1 MSLNR
6 KDIKLLE
13 KINNNIFPIS
23 SLAEKYNV
31 SERNIRYS
39 VENINFYLK
48 KMKLPEVMIKKGN
61 LEFSITDIELEKFVE
76 ALDMSMYVFSQEERE
91 EYILINYLF
100 RDNVKISEME
110 VDLKVSRTTIKKDIK
125 DLENYLAEFEL
136 YFHRDENKMDIAGKE
151 KKLRHLKLLKM
162 LDHIEIKNREITFIK
177 KKYLSEKEEQK
188 VIAEY
193 VKGYDVKKIADVIDE
208 IEEKLEAHF
217 TNEFKNIIAIYF
229 IATFERIKNGHII
242 TQKNN
247 SDFLRK
253 LEEYKKIKEVLEKVI
268 DKNQEYEMLH
278 LTEYF
283 LSGFYNDTFSENILI
298 LERFISK
305 VLENLDME
313 MKTNLLKE
321 RELIDKLLKYLLPA
335 IYRIK
340 NNFYLNKSLDFNE
353 INIEIFN
360 KVKEIAEKNQHHLK
374 EPLRDEEIFYVSKY
388 IEEYLEQKKNKK
400 ISLKELLKLIQQNAR
415 DVDVDLLAED
425 IKEKFGMFI
434 DDDREEET
442 DYGLIRLLGRNRIYV
457 SHERITFSEA
467 LETGLNILLK
477 EKCIKEKSIYNLK
490 DMVEKF
496 GRYLFIDKRILF
508 CYDKEKENCLKPG
521 ITLIISKQGIKVDEK
536 EDADILFLLAARNK
550 IEHLKVISELIKLI
564 EKKKLL
570 NEIIGLEK
578 SDDIR
583 NKIKILLK
591 NEK

>member
-48 KMKLPEVMIKKGN
+48 KMKLPEIMIKKGN
-61 LEFSITDIELEKFVE
+61 LEFSIADIELEKFVE

-110 VDLKVSRTTIKKDIK
+110 ADLKVSRTTIKKDIK

-136 YFHRDENKMDIAGKE
+136 YFYRDENKMDIAGKE

-162 LDHIEIKNREITFIK
+162 LNHIEIKNREIVFIR
-177 KKYLSEKEEQK
+177 KKYISEKEEQK
-188 VIAEY
+188 IIAEY
-193 VKGYDVKKIADVIDE
+193 VKGYDIRKIADVIDE
-208 IEEKLEAHF
+208 IEDKLEAHF
-217 TNEFKNIIAIYF
+217 TDEFKNVIGIYL

-268 DKNQEYEMLH
+268 DKNHEYEMLH

-283 LSGFYNDTFSENILI
+283 LSGYYNDTFSENILI
-298 LERFISK
+298 LERFISR
-305 VLENLDME
+305 VLENMDIE
-313 MKTNLLKE
+313 IGTHLLKE
-321 RELIDKLLKYLLPA
+321 RELIDKLMKYLLPA

-340 NNFYLNKSLDFNE
+340 NNFYLNKTLDFTE
-353 INIEIFN
+353 INIEIFT
-360 KVKEIAEKNQHHLK
+360 KVKEIIKKNDHYLK

-388 IEEYLEQKKNKK
+388 IEEYLEEKKNKK

-415 DVDVDLLAED
+415 DIDNDLLAES

-434 DDDREEET
+434 DDDREEST
-442 DYGLIRLLGRNRIYV
+442 DYGLIRLLGRNRIYI
-457 SHERITFSEA
+457 SDERITFGEA
-467 LETGLNILLK
+467 LEIGLNILLK
-477 EKCIKEKSIYNLK
+477 ERCIKEKSIYNLK

-521 ITLIISKQGIKVDEK
+521 ITLIISKHGIKVDDE
-536 EDADILFLLAARNK
+536 EDADVLFLLAARNK

-564 EKKKLL
+564 EKKKFF
-570 NEIIGLEK
+570 NEIIELDKPE
-578 SDDIR
+578 DIK

-591 NEK
+591 E

>member
-6 KDIKLLE
+6 RDIKLLE

-23 SLAEKYNV
+23 SLAEKYDV

-39 VENINFYLK
+39 IENINFYLK
-48 KMKLPEVMIKKGN
+48 KMNLSEITIKKGN
-61 LEFSITDIELEKFVE
+61 LEFFASDIELERFIE
-76 ALDMSMYVFSQEERE
+76 TLDMSMYVFSQDERE

-100 RDNVKISEME
+100 RNNVKISEME
-110 VDLKVSRTTIKKDIK
+110 AELKVSRTTIKKDIK

-136 YFHRDENKMDIAGKE
+136 SFKRDENKMEIAGKE

-162 LDHIEIKNREITFIK
+162 LDHIEIKNREIVFIR
-177 KKYLSEKEEQK
+177 KKYISEKEEQK
-188 VIAEY
+188 IIAEY
-193 VKGYDVKKIADVIDE
+193 VKGYDIRKIADVIDE

-217 TNEFKNIIAIYF
+217 TDEFKNVIGIYL

-268 DKNQEYEMLH
+268 DKNHEYEMLH

-305 VLENLDME
+305 VLENMDIE
-313 MKTNLLKE
+313 MGTHLLKE
-321 RELIDKLLKYLLPA
+321 RELIDKLMKYLLPA

-340 NNFYLNKSLDFNE
+340 NNFYLNKTLDFSE
-353 INIEIFN
+353 INIEIFT
-360 KVKEIAEKNQHHLK
+360 KVKEIIKKNDHYLK

-388 IEEYLEQKKNKK
+388 IEEYLEEKKNKK
-400 ISLKELLKLIQQNAR
+400 ISLKELLKLVQQNAR
-415 DVDVDLLAED
+415 DVDNDLLAES

-434 DDDREEET
+434 DDDREEST
-442 DYGLIRLLGRNRIYV
+442 DYGLIRLLGRNRIYI
-457 SHERITFSEA
+457 SDERITFGEA
-467 LETGLNILLK
+467 LEIGLNILLK
-477 EKCIKEKSIYNLK
+477 ERCIKEKSIYNLK

-521 ITLIISKQGIKVDEK
+521 ITLIISKHGIKVDEE
-536 EDADILFLLAARNK
+536 EDADVLFLLAARNK

-564 EKKKLL
+564 EKKKFF
-570 NEIIGLEK
+570 NEIIELDKPE
-578 SDDIR
+578 DIK

-591 NEK
+591 E

>member
-208 IEEKLEAHF
+208 I
-217 TNEFKNIIAIYF
+217 
-229 IATFERIKNGHII
+229 
-242 TQKNN
+242 
-247 SDFLRK
+247 
-253 LEEYKKIKEVLEKVI
+253 
-268 DKNQEYEMLH
+268 
-278 LTEYF
+278 
-283 LSGFYNDTFSENILI
+283 
-298 LERFISK
+298 
-305 VLENLDME
+305 
-313 MKTNLLKE
+313 
-321 RELIDKLLKYLLPA
+321 
-335 IYRIK
+335 
-340 NNFYLNKSLDFNE
+340 
-353 INIEIFN
+353 
-360 KVKEIAEKNQHHLK
+360 
-374 EPLRDEEIFYVSKY
+374 
-388 IEEYLEQKKNKK
+388 
-400 ISLKELLKLIQQNAR
+400 
-415 DVDVDLLAED
+415 
-425 IKEKFGMFI
+425 
-434 DDDREEET
+434 
-442 DYGLIRLLGRNRIYV
+442 
-457 SHERITFSEA
+457 
-467 LETGLNILLK
+467 
-477 EKCIKEKSIYNLK
+477 
-490 DMVEKF
+490 
-496 GRYLFIDKRILF
+496 
-508 CYDKEKENCLKPG
+508 
-521 ITLIISKQGIKVDEK
+521 
-536 EDADILFLLAARNK
+536 
-550 IEHLKVISELIKLI
+550 
-564 EKKKLL
+564 
-570 NEIIGLEK
+570 
-578 SDDIR
+578 
-583 NKIKILLK
+583 
-591 NEK
+591 

>member
-6 KDIKLLE
+6 RDIKLLE

-23 SLAEKYNV
+23 SLAEKYDV

-39 VENINFYLK
+39 IENINFYLK
-48 KMKLPEVMIKKGN
+48 KMNLSEITIKKGN
-61 LEFSITDIELEKFVE
+61 LEFSVSDIELKRFIET
-76 ALDMSMYVFSQEERE
+76 LDMSMYVFSQDERE

-100 RDNVKISEME
+100 RNNVKISEME
-110 VDLKVSRTTIKKDIK
+110 AELKVSRTTIKKDIK

-136 YFHRDENKMDIAGKE
+136 SFKRDENKMEIAGKE

-162 LDHIEIKNREITFIK
+162 LDHIEIKNREIVFIR
-177 KKYLSEKEEQK
+177 KKYISEKEEQK
-188 VIAEY
+188 IIAEY
-193 VKGYDVKKIADVIDE
+193 VKGYNIKKIVDVIDK

-217 TNEFKNIIAIYF
+217 TDEFKNVIGIYL

-268 DKNQEYEMLH
+268 DKNHEYEMLH

-305 VLENLDME
+305 VLENMDIE
-313 MKTNLLKE
+313 MGTHLLKE
-321 RELIDKLLKYLLPA
+321 RGLIDKLMKYLLPA

-340 NNFYLNKSLDFNE
+340 NNFYLNKALDFSE
-353 INIEIFN
+353 INIEIFT
-360 KVKEIAEKNQHHLK
+360 KVKEIIKKNDHYLK

-388 IEEYLEQKKNKK
+388 IEEYLEEKKSKK
-400 ISLKELLKLIQQNAR
+400 ISLKELLKLVQQNAR
-415 DVDVDLLAED
+415 DIDNDLLAD
-425 IKEKFGMFI
+425 SIKEKFGMFI
-434 DDDREEET
+434 DDDREEST
-442 DYGLIRLLGRNRIYV
+442 DYGLIRLLGRNRIYI
-457 SHERITFSEA
+457 SDERITFGEA
-467 LETGLNILLK
+467 LEIGSNILLK
-477 EKCIKEKSIYNLK
+477 ERCIKEKSIYNLK

-521 ITLIISKQGIKVDEK
+521 ITLIISKYGIKVDEE
-536 EDADILFLLAARNK
+536 EDADVLFLLAARNK

-564 EKKKLL
+564 EKKKFF
-570 NEIIGLEK
+570 NEIIELDKPEDVK
-578 SDDIR
+578 

-591 NEK
+591 E

>member
-48 KMKLPEVMIKKGN
+48 KMKLPEIMIKKGN
-61 LEFSITDIELEKFVE
+61 LEFSIADIELEKFVE
-76 ALDMSMYVFSQEERE
+76 VLDMSMYVFSQEERE

-110 VDLKVSRTTIKKDIK
+110 ADLKVSRTTIKKDIK

-136 YFHRDENKMDIAGKE
+136 YFFRDENKMDIAGKE

-162 LDHIEIKNREITFIK
+162 LNHIEIKNREIVFIR
-177 KKYLSEKEEQK
+177 KKYISEKEEQK
-188 VIAEY
+188 IIAEY
-193 VKGYDVKKIADVIDE
+193 VKGYDIRKIADVIDE
-208 IEEKLEAHF
+208 IEDKLEAHF
-217 TNEFKNIIAIYF
+217 TDEFKNVIGIYL

-268 DKNQEYEMLH
+268 DKNHEYEMLH

-283 LSGFYNDTFSENILI
+283 LSGYYNDTFSENILI
-298 LERFISK
+298 LERFISR
-305 VLENLDME
+305 VLENMDIE
-313 MKTNLLKE
+313 IGTHLLKE
-321 RELIDKLLKYLLPA
+321 RELIDKLMKYLLPA

-340 NNFYLNKSLDFNE
+340 NNFYLNKTLDFSE
-353 INIEIFN
+353 INIEIFT
-360 KVKEIAEKNQHHLK
+360 KVKEIIKKNDHYLK

-388 IEEYLEQKKNKK
+388 IEEYLEEKKNKK

-415 DVDVDLLAED
+415 DVDNDLLAES

-434 DDDREEET
+434 DDDREEST
-442 DYGLIRLLGRNRIYV
+442 DYGLIRLLGRNRIYI
-457 SHERITFSEA
+457 SDERITFGEA
-467 LETGLNILLK
+467 LEIGLNILLK
-477 EKCIKEKSIYNLK
+477 ERCIKEKSRYNLK

-521 ITLIISKQGIKVDEK
+521 ITLIISKHGIKVDEE
-536 EDADILFLLAARNK
+536 EDADVLFLLAARNK

-564 EKKKLL
+564 EKKKFF
-570 NEIIGLEK
+570 NEIIELDKPE
-578 SDDIR
+578 DIK

-591 NEK
+591 E

>member
-48 KMKLPEVMIKKGN
+48 KMELPEIMIKKGN
-61 LEFSITDIELEKFVE
+61 LEFSIADIELEKFVE
-76 ALDMSMYVFSQEERE
+76 VLDMSMYVFSQEERE

-110 VDLKVSRTTIKKDIK
+110 ADLKVSRTTIKKDIK

-136 YFHRDENKMDIAGKE
+136 YFYRDENKMDIAGKE

-162 LDHIEIKNREITFIK
+162 LNHIEIKNREIVFIR
-177 KKYLSEKEEQK
+177 KKYISEKEEQK
-188 VIAEY
+188 IIAEY
-193 VKGYDVKKIADVIDE
+193 VKGYDIRKIADVIDE
-208 IEEKLEAHF
+208 IEDKLEAHF
-217 TNEFKNIIAIYF
+217 TDEFKNVIGIYL

-268 DKNQEYEMLH
+268 DKNHEYEMLH

-283 LSGFYNDTFSENILI
+283 LSGYYNDTFSENILI
-298 LERFISK
+298 LERFISR
-305 VLENLDME
+305 VLENMDIE
-313 MKTNLLKE
+313 IGTHLLKE
-321 RELIDKLLKYLLPA
+321 RELIDKLMKYLLPA

-340 NNFYLNKSLDFNE
+340 NNFYLNKTLDFSG
-353 INIEIFN
+353 INIEIFT
-360 KVKEIAEKNQHHLK
+360 KVKEIIKKNDHYLK

-388 IEEYLEQKKNKK
+388 IEEYLEEKKNKK

-415 DVDVDLLAED
+415 DIDNDLLAES

-434 DDDREEET
+434 DDDREEST
-442 DYGLIRLLGRNRIYV
+442 DYGLIRLLGRNRIYI
-457 SHERITFSEA
+457 SDERITFGEA
-467 LETGLNILLK
+467 LEIGLNILLK
-477 EKCIKEKSIYNLK
+477 ERCIKEKSIYNLK

-521 ITLIISKQGIKVDEK
+521 ITLIISKHGIKVDDE
-536 EDADILFLLAARNK
+536 EDADVLFLLAARNK

-564 EKKKLL
+564 EKKKFF
-570 NEIIGLEK
+570 NEIIELDKPE
-578 SDDIR
+578 DIK

-591 NEK
+591 E

>member
-110 VDLKVSRTTIKKDIK
+110 ADLKVSRTTIKKDIK

-400 ISLKELLKLIQQNAR
+400 ISLKELLKLVQQNAR
-415 DVDVDLLAED
+415 DVDDDLLAED

-467 LETGLNILLK
+467 LETCLNILLK

-521 ITLIISKQGIKVDEK
+521 ITLIVSKQGIKVDEE

-550 IEHLKVISELIKLI
+550 IEHLKVISELIRLI

-583 NKIKILLK
+583 NKIKKLLK
-591 NEK
+591 E

>member
-48 KMKLPEVMIKKGN
+48 KMKLPEIMIKKGN
-61 LEFSITDIELEKFVE
+61 LEFSIADVELEKFVE
-76 ALDMSMYVFSQEERE
+76 VLDMSMYVFSQEERE

-110 VDLKVSRTTIKKDIK
+110 ADLKVSRTTIKKDIK

-136 YFHRDENKMDIAGKE
+136 YFYRDENKMDIAGKE

-162 LDHIEIKNREITFIK
+162 LNHIEIKNREIVFIR
-177 KKYLSEKEEQK
+177 KKYISEKEEQK
-188 VIAEY
+188 IIAEY
-193 VKGYDVKKIADVIDE
+193 VKGYDIRKIADVIDE
-208 IEEKLEAHF
+208 IEDKLEAHF
-217 TNEFKNIIAIYF
+217 TDEFKNVIGIYL

-268 DKNQEYEMLH
+268 DKNHEYEMLH

-283 LSGFYNDTFSENILI
+283 LSGYYNDTFSENILI
-298 LERFISK
+298 LERFISR
-305 VLENLDME
+305 VLENMDIE
-313 MKTNLLKE
+313 IGTHLLKE
-321 RELIDKLLKYLLPA
+321 RELIDKLMKYLLPA

-340 NNFYLNKSLDFNE
+340 NNFYLNKTLDFSE
-353 INIEIFN
+353 INIEIFT
-360 KVKEIAEKNQHHLK
+360 KVKEIIKKNDHYLK

-388 IEEYLEQKKNKK
+388 IEEYLEEKKNKK

-415 DVDVDLLAED
+415 DIDNDLLAES

-434 DDDREEET
+434 DDDREEST
-442 DYGLIRLLGRNRIYV
+442 DYGLIRLLGRNRIYI
-457 SHERITFSEA
+457 SDERITFGEA
-467 LETGLNILLK
+467 LEIGLNILLK
-477 EKCIKEKSIYNLK
+477 ERCIKEKSIYNLK

-521 ITLIISKQGIKVDEK
+521 ITLIISKHGIKVDDE
-536 EDADILFLLAARNK
+536 EDADVLFLLAARNK

-564 EKKKLL
+564 EKKKFF
-570 NEIIGLEK
+570 NEIIELDKPE
-578 SDDIR
+578 DIK

-591 NEK
+591 E

>member
-110 VDLKVSRTTIKKDIK
+110 ADLKVSRTTIKKDIK

-188 VIAEY
+188 VIAKY

-229 IATFERIKNGHII
+229 IVTFERIKNGHII

-268 DKNQEYEMLH
+268 DKNKEYEMLH

-400 ISLKELLKLIQQNAR
+400 ISLKELLKLVQQNAR
-415 DVDVDLLAED
+415 DVDDDLLAED

-521 ITLIISKQGIKVDEK
+521 ITLIVSKQGIKVDEE

-550 IEHLKVISELIKLI
+550 IEHLKVISELIRLI

-583 NKIKILLK
+583 NKIKKLLK
-591 NEK
+591 E

>member
-110 VDLKVSRTTIKKDIK
+110 ADLKVSRTTIKKDIK

-340 NNFYLNKSLDFNE
+340 NNFYLNKFLDFNE

-400 ISLKELLKLIQQNAR
+400 ISLKELLKLVQQNAR
-415 DVDVDLLAED
+415 DVDDDLLAED

-521 ITLIISKQGIKVDEK
+521 ITLIVSKQGIKVDEE

-550 IEHLKVISELIKLI
+550 IEHLKVISELIRLI

-578 SDDIR
+578 SDEIR
-583 NKIKILLK
+583 NKIKKLLK
-591 NEK
+591 E

>member
-48 KMKLPEVMIKKGN
+48 KMKLPEIMIKKGN
-61 LEFSITDIELEKFVE
+61 LEFSIADIELEKFVE
-76 ALDMSMYVFSQEERE
+76 VLDMSMYVFSQEERE

-110 VDLKVSRTTIKKDIK
+110 ADLKVSRTTIKKDIK

-136 YFHRDENKMDIAGKE
+136 YFYRDENKMDIAGKE

-162 LDHIEIKNREITFIK
+162 LNHIEIKNREIVFIR
-177 KKYLSEKEEQK
+177 KKYISEKEEQK
-188 VIAEY
+188 IIAEY
-193 VKGYDVKKIADVIDE
+193 VKGYDIRKIADVIDE
-208 IEEKLEAHF
+208 IEDKLEAHF
-217 TNEFKNIIAIYF
+217 TDEFKNVIGIYL

-268 DKNQEYEMLH
+268 DKNHEYEMLH

-283 LSGFYNDTFSENILI
+283 LSGYYNTFSENILI
-298 LERFISK
+298 LERFISR
-305 VLENLDME
+305 VLENMDIE
-313 MKTNLLKE
+313 IGTHLLKE
-321 RELIDKLLKYLLPA
+321 RELIDKLMKYLLPA

-340 NNFYLNKSLDFNE
+340 NNFYLNKTLDFSG
-353 INIEIFN
+353 INIEIFT
-360 KVKEIAEKNQHHLK
+360 KVKEIIKKNDHYLK

-388 IEEYLEQKKNKK
+388 IEEYLEEKKNKK

-415 DVDVDLLAED
+415 DIDNDLLAES

-434 DDDREEET
+434 DDDREEST
-442 DYGLIRLLGRNRIYV
+442 DYGLIRLLGRNRIYI
-457 SHERITFSEA
+457 SDERITFGEA
-467 LETGLNILLK
+467 LEIGLNILLK
-477 EKCIKEKSIYNLK
+477 ERCIKEKSIYNLK

-521 ITLIISKQGIKVDEK
+521 ITLIISKHGIKVDDE
-536 EDADILFLLAARNK
+536 EDADVLFLLAARNK

-564 EKKKLL
+564 EKKKFF
-570 NEIIGLEK
+570 NEIIELDKPE
-578 SDDIR
+578 DIK

-591 NEK
+591 E

>member
-340 NNFYLNKSLDFNE
+340 NNFYLNKFLDFNE

-400 ISLKELLKLIQQNAR
+400 ISLKELLKLVQQNAR
-415 DVDVDLLAED
+415 DVDDDLLAED

-521 ITLIISKQGIKVDEK
+521 ITLIISKKGIKVDEE

-550 IEHLKVISELIKLI
+550 IEHLKVISELIRLI

-583 NKIKILLK
+583 NKIKKLLK
-591 NEK
+591 E

>member
-6 KDIKLLE
+6 RDIKLLE

-23 SLAEKYNV
+23 SLAEKYDV

-39 VENINFYLK
+39 IENINFYLK
-48 KMKLPEVMIKKGN
+48 KMNLSEITIKKGN
-61 LEFSITDIELEKFVE
+61 LEFSVSDIELKRFIET
-76 ALDMSMYVFSQEERE
+76 LDMSMYVFSQDERE

-100 RDNVKISEME
+100 RNNVKISEME
-110 VDLKVSRTTIKKDIK
+110 AELKVSRTTIKKDIK

-136 YFHRDENKMDIAGKE
+136 SFKRDENKMEIAGKE

-162 LDHIEIKNREITFIK
+162 LDHIEIKNREIVFIR
-177 KKYLSEKEEQK
+177 KKYISEKEEQK
-188 VIAEY
+188 IIAEY
-193 VKGYDVKKIADVIDE
+193 VKGYNIKKIADVIDK

-217 TNEFKNIIAIYF
+217 TDEFKNVIGIYL

-268 DKNQEYEMLH
+268 DKNHEYEMLH

-305 VLENLDME
+305 VLENMDIE
-313 MKTNLLKE
+313 MGTHLLKE
-321 RELIDKLLKYLLPA
+321 RGLIDKLMKYLLPA

-340 NNFYLNKSLDFNE
+340 NNFYLNKALDFSE
-353 INIEIFN
+353 INIEIFT
-360 KVKEIAEKNQHHLK
+360 KVKEIIKKNDHYLK

-388 IEEYLEQKKNKK
+388 IEEYLEEKKSKK
-400 ISLKELLKLIQQNAR
+400 ISLKELLKLVQQNAR
-415 DVDVDLLAED
+415 DIDNDLLAD
-425 IKEKFGMFI
+425 SIKEKFGMFI
-434 DDDREEET
+434 DDDREEST
-442 DYGLIRLLGRNRIYV
+442 DYGLIRLLGRNRIYI
-457 SHERITFSEA
+457 SDERITFGEA
-467 LETGLNILLK
+467 LEIGLNILLK
-477 EKCIKEKSIYNLK
+477 ERCIKEKSIYNLK

-521 ITLIISKQGIKVDEK
+521 ITLIISKYGIKVDEE
-536 EDADILFLLAARNK
+536 EDADVLFLLAARNK

-564 EKKKLL
+564 EKKKFF
-570 NEIIGLEK
+570 NEIIELDKPEDVK
-578 SDDIR
+578 

-591 NEK
+591 E

>member
-1 MSLNR
+1 
-6 KDIKLLE
+6 
-13 KINNNIFPIS
+13 
-23 SLAEKYNV
+23 
-31 SERNIRYS
+31 
-39 VENINFYLK
+39 
-48 KMKLPEVMIKKGN
+48 
-61 LEFSITDIELEKFVE
+61 
-76 ALDMSMYVFSQEERE
+76 
-91 EYILINYLF
+91 
-100 RDNVKISEME
+100 
-110 VDLKVSRTTIKKDIK
+110 
-125 DLENYLAEFEL
+125 
-136 YFHRDENKMDIAGKE
+136 
-151 KKLRHLKLLKM
+151 
-162 LDHIEIKNREITFIK
+162 
-177 KKYLSEKEEQK
+177 
-188 VIAEY
+188 
-193 VKGYDVKKIADVIDE
+193 
-208 IEEKLEAHF
+208 
-217 TNEFKNIIAIYF
+217 
-229 IATFERIKNGHII
+229 
-242 TQKNN
+242 
-247 SDFLRK
+247 
-253 LEEYKKIKEVLEKVI
+253 
-268 DKNQEYEMLH
+268 
-278 LTEYF
+278 
-283 LSGFYNDTFSENILI
+283 
-298 LERFISK
+298 
-305 VLENLDME
+305 ME

-340 NNFYLNKSLDFNE
+340 NNFYLNKFLDFNE

-415 DVDVDLLAED
+415 DVDDDLLAED

-521 ITLIISKQGIKVDEK
+521 ITLIVSKQGIKVDEE

-550 IEHLKVISELIKLI
+550 IEHLKVISELIRLI

-583 NKIKILLK
+583 NKIKKLLK
-591 NEK
+591 E

>member
-48 KMKLPEVMIKKGN
+48 KMKLPEIMIKKGN
-61 LEFSITDIELEKFVE
+61 LEFSIADIELEKFVE
-76 ALDMSMYVFSQEERE
+76 VLDMSMYVFSQEERE

-110 VDLKVSRTTIKKDIK
+110 ADLKVSRTTIKKDIK

-136 YFHRDENKMDIAGKE
+136 YFYRDENKMDIAGKE

-162 LDHIEIKNREITFIK
+162 LNHIEIKNREIVFIR
-177 KKYLSEKEEQK
+177 KKYISEKEEQK
-188 VIAEY
+188 IIAEY
-193 VKGYDVKKIADVIDE
+193 VKGYDIRKIADVIDE
-208 IEEKLEAHF
+208 IEDKLEAHF
-217 TNEFKNIIAIYF
+217 TDEFKNVIGIYL

-268 DKNQEYEMLH
+268 DKNHEYEMLH

-283 LSGFYNDTFSENILI
+283 LSGYYNDTFSENILI
-298 LERFISK
+298 LERFISR
-305 VLENLDME
+305 VLENMDIE
-313 MKTNLLKE
+313 IGTHLLKE
-321 RELIDKLLKYLLPA
+321 RELIDKLMKYLLPA

-340 NNFYLNKSLDFNE
+340 NNFYLNKTLDFTE
-353 INIEIFN
+353 INIEIFT
-360 KVKEIAEKNQHHLK
+360 KVKEIIKKNDHYLK

-388 IEEYLEQKKNKK
+388 IEEYLEEKKNKK

-415 DVDVDLLAED
+415 DIDNDLLAES

-434 DDDREEET
+434 DDDREEST
-442 DYGLIRLLGRNRIYV
+442 DYGLIRLLGRNRIYI
-457 SHERITFSEA
+457 SDERITFGEA
-467 LETGLNILLK
+467 LEIGLNILLK
-477 EKCIKEKSIYNLK
+477 ERCIKEKSIYNLK

-521 ITLIISKQGIKVDEK
+521 ITLIISKHGIKVDDE
-536 EDADILFLLAARNK
+536 EDADVLFLLAARNK

-564 EKKKLL
+564 EKKKFF
-570 NEIIGLEK
+570 NEIIELDKPE
-578 SDDIR
+578 DIK

-591 NEK
+591 E

>member
-48 KMKLPEVMIKKGN
+48 KMKLPEIMIKKGN
-61 LEFSITDIELEKFVE
+61 LEFSIADIELEKFVE
-76 ALDMSMYVFSQEERE
+76 VLDMSMYVFSQEERE

-110 VDLKVSRTTIKKDIK
+110 ADLKVSRTTIKKDIK

-136 YFHRDENKMDIAGKE
+136 YFYRDENKMDIAGKE

-162 LDHIEIKNREITFIK
+162 LNHIEIKNREIVFIR
-177 KKYLSEKEEQK
+177 KKYISEKEEQK
-188 VIAEY
+188 IIAEY
-193 VKGYDVKKIADVIDE
+193 VKGYDIRKIADVIDE
-208 IEEKLEAHF
+208 IEDKLEAHF
-217 TNEFKNIIAIYF
+217 TDEFKNVIGIYL

-268 DKNQEYEMLH
+268 DKNHEYEMLH

-283 LSGFYNDTFSENILI
+283 LSGYYNDTFSENILI
-298 LERFISK
+298 LERFISR
-305 VLENLDME
+305 VLENMDIE
-313 MKTNLLKE
+313 IGTHLLKE
-321 RELIDKLLKYLLPA
+321 RELIDKLMKYLLPA

-340 NNFYLNKSLDFNE
+340 NNFYLNKTLDFSE
-353 INIEIFN
+353 INIEIFT
-360 KVKEIAEKNQHHLK
+360 KVKEIIKKNDHYLK

-388 IEEYLEQKKNKK
+388 IEEYLEEKKNKK

-415 DVDVDLLAED
+415 DIDNDLLAES

-434 DDDREEET
+434 DDDREEST
-442 DYGLIRLLGRNRIYV
+442 DYGLIRLLGRNRIYI
-457 SHERITFSEA
+457 SDERITFGEA
-467 LETGLNILLK
+467 LEIGLNILLK
-477 EKCIKEKSIYNLK
+477 ERCIKEKSIYNLK

-521 ITLIISKQGIKVDEK
+521 ITLIISKHGIKVDDE
-536 EDADILFLLAARNK
+536 EDADVLFLLAARNK

-564 EKKKLL
+564 EKKKFF
-570 NEIIGLEK
+570 NEIIELDKPE
-578 SDDIR
+578 DIK

-591 NEK
+591 E